1 MAKLTGFSP
10 AVRRVI
16 KERAGIEGE
25 FVRDEVT
32 GEWVSLYAAQI
43 HHRLPRGSGGSR
55 RALVNSP
62 ANGLVVSPSTHLL
75 IEEQRELAKR
85 NGWLVSKL
93 TSQLPCE
100 VPVLL
105 HHSWVLLDN
114 EGGWTPTE
122 AVA

>member
-1 MAKLTGFSP
+1 MARLTGFSP

-16 KERAGIEGE
+16 KERAGIDGG
-25 FVRDEVT
+25 FVVDEVT
-32 GEWVSLYAAQI
+32 GLWVRLEDAQL
-43 HHRLPRGSGGSR
+43 HHRVARGSGSSR
-55 RALVNSP
+55 RPEINQA
-62 ANGLVVSPSTHLL
+62 ANGLCISPDTHAR
-75 IEEQRELAKR
+75 IESQRELAKR

-105 HHSWVLLDN
+105 HHGWVLLDN

-122 AVA
+122 AAA